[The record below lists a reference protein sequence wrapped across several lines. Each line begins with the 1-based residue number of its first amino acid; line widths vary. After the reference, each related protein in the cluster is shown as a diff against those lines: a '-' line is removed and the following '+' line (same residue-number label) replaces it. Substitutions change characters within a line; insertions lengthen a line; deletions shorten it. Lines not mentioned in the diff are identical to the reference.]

1 MHLLVGCLA
10 AVFFFLHIDVEPAAY
25 AAPGTFLYAGCSPS
39 RYAPNTAFESNL
51 NSLLASM
58 ASTASSGATYSSFT
72 SGAAPEAESESAA
85 ADGAA
90 SSAAYGLYQCRGDLR
105 PGECE
110 ACVRDTVARLGAVC
124 AGATAASLQSD
135 GCYVRYGAARGL
147 VGRRALADTS
157 VAYHRCSAGT
167 SGDAWFLRSRDAVLS
182 ELQQGVDDATAA
194 ASGSGGYKVSASGPV
209 QGVAQCLGG
218 VAAADCTSCLAQAVA
233 QVHGTCGAALAADV
247 YLVQCSVRYWTNA
260 NYVRSSQG
268 NPEDDAGRTVAI
280 AIGISAGV
288 AALVVFISFLRKA
301 CSS

>member
-1 MHLLVGCLA
+1 MHLLISCLA
-10 AVFFFLHIDVEPAAY
+10 AVLFFLHVDVAPAAC
-25 AAPGTFLYAGCSPS
+25 AAPGTFVYAGCSPS

-58 ASTASSGATYSSFT
+58 ASTASSGTTYNTFT
-72 SGAAPEAESESAA
+72 SGAATSAGPEAESESAA
-85 ADGAA
+85 GAA
-90 SSAAYGLYQCRGDLR
+90 ASAAYGLYQCRGDLR

-135 GCYVRYGAARGL
+135 GCYVRYGAARRNL
-147 VGRRALADTS
+147 VGRALADTS

-182 ELQQGVDDATAA
+182 DLQGGVDATAA
-194 ASGSGGYKVSASGPV
+194 ASSGGGYKVSASGPV

-218 VAAADCTSCLAQAVA
+218 VAAADCTACLAQAVA

-260 NYVRSSQG
+260 NYVRPSQG
-268 NPEDDAGRTVAI
+268 TWLEMQ
-280 AIGISAGV
+280 
-288 AALVVFISFLRKA
+288 
-301 CSS
+301 

>member
-1 MHLLVGCLA
+1 MHLLISCLA
-10 AVFFFLHIDVEPAAY
+10 AVFFLPVD
-25 AAPGTFLYAGCSPS
+25 AAPGTFVYAGCSPS

-72 SGAAPEAESESAA
+72 SGAGPEAEAEYESAT
-85 ADGAA
+85 ADGAGA
-90 SSAAYGLYQCRGDLR
+90 ASAAYGLYQCRGDLR
-105 PGECE
+105 PGECV

-124 AGATAASLQSD
+124 AGATVASLQSD
-135 GCYVRYGAARGL
+135 GCYVRYGAARRNL
-147 VGRRALADTS
+147 VGRADDTS

-167 SGDAWFLRSRDAVLS
+167 SGDAWLLRSRDAVLS
-182 ELQQGVDDATAA
+182 DLQGGVDATAA
-194 ASGSGGYKVSASGPV
+194 ASSGGGYKVSASGPV

-218 VAAADCTSCLAQAVA
+218 VGAADCTACLAQAVA

>member
-1 MHLLVGCLA
+1 MHLLISCLA
-10 AVFFFLHIDVEPAAY
+10 AVFFLPVD
-25 AAPGTFLYAGCSPS
+25 AAPGTFVYAGCSPS

-72 SGAAPEAESESAA
+72 SGAAPEAVSESESAA

-110 ACVRDTVARLGAVC
+110 ACVRNTVARLGAVC
-124 AGATAASLQSD
+124 DGATAASLQSD
-135 GCYVRYGAARGL
+135 GCYVRYGAARA
-147 VGRRALADTS
+147 RRALADTS

-182 ELQQGVDDATAA
+182 DLQGGVDATAA
-194 ASGSGGYKVSASGPV
+194 ASSGGGYKVSASGPV

-218 VAAADCTSCLAQAVA
+218 VGAADCTACLAQAVA

-268 NPEDDAGRTVAI
+268 TYVVADAMTTPSRPNHH
-280 AIGISAGV
+280 
-288 AALVVFISFLRKA
+288 
-301 CSS
+301 

>member
-1 MHLLVGCLA
+1 MHLLVSCLA

-25 AAPGTFLYAGCSPS
+25 ATPGTFLYAGCSPS

-72 SGAAPEAESESAA
+72 SGAGPEDEAESESAT
-85 ADGAA
+85 ADGASA
-90 SSAAYGLYQCRGDLR
+90 ASAAYGLYQCRGDLR
-105 PGECE
+105 PGECV

-135 GCYVRYGAARGL
+135 GCYVRYGAARRNL
-147 VGRRALADTS
+147 VGRADDTS
-157 VAYHRCSAGT
+157 AAYHRCSAGT

-182 ELQQGVDDATAA
+182 DLQGGVDATAA
-194 ASGSGGYKVSASGPV
+194 ASSGGGYKVSASGPV

-218 VAAADCTSCLAQAVA
+218 VAEADCTSCLAQAVA

-268 NPEDDAGRTVAI
+268 TW
-280 AIGISAGV
+280 
-288 AALVVFISFLRKA
+288 LQMQ
-301 CSS
+301 

>member
-1 MHLLVGCLA
+1 MHLIIISCLA
-10 AVFFFLHIDVEPAAY
+10 AVFFLHVD
-25 AAPGTFLYAGCSPS
+25 AAPGTFVYTGCSPS

-58 ASTASSGATYSSFT
+58 ASTASTGATYSSFT
-72 SGAAPEAESESAA
+72 SGAGPESESAA
-85 ADGAA
+85 VDGAA
-90 SSAAYGLYQCRGDLR
+90 SAAYGLYQCRGDLR

-110 ACVRDTVARLGAVC
+110 ACVRDTVLRLGAAVC

-135 GCYVRYGAARGL
+135 GCYVRYGAARRNL
-147 VGRRALADTS
+147 VGRADDTS

-182 ELQQGVDDATAA
+182 ELQQGVDATAT
-194 ASGSGGYKVSASGPV
+194 ASSGGGYKVSASGPV
-209 QGVAQCLGG
+209 RGVAQCLLGG
-218 VAAADCTSCLAQAVA
+218 VAAADCTACLAQAVA

-260 NYVRSSQG
+260 KYVRPSQG

>member
-1 MHLLVGCLA
+1 MHLLVSCLA

-25 AAPGTFLYAGCSPS
+25 ATPGTFLYAGCSPS

-72 SGAAPEAESESAA
+72 
-85 ADGAA
+85 
-90 SSAAYGLYQCRGDLR
+90 YGLYQCRGDLR

-135 GCYVRYGAARGL
+135 GCYVRYGAARA
-147 VGRRALADTS
+147 RRALADTS

-194 ASGSGGYKVSASGPV
+194 ASGSGRYKVSASGPV
-209 QGVAQCLGG
+209 QGVAQCLGC
-218 VAAADCTSCLAQAVA
+218 VAEADCTSCLAQAVA
-233 QVHGTCGAALAADV
+233 QVHGTCGAAPAADV

-301 CSS
+301 CEPPVWFN